1 MWPTLRQACNKD
13 QWAAWPA
20 ILRHDAGGHRKGS
33 RECSPAEHRLDN
45 LLVVPLA
52 NGGTVSNP
60 QTIAAS
66 VSSNLPCTVLAVTT
80 ESLDCLIADA
90 QYQQHPYGKVW
101 QQFDPATFSEL
112 VGDIDRR
119 GLDQGIV
126 LYHGMILEGWHR
138 YLACLLTKKQPTF
151 TEFQGTDL
159 EAAERVHASGVRR
172 QSTAEQRYASFLLLE
187 KACPEFKEKYE
198 RLRQR
203 GIQQQQGGT
212 PLSTD
217 GQRVDV
223 VGAKAAAVGVSRST
237 AAKVEKVKKDKPEVV
252 ADIAAG
258 KTTANKELA
267 KITREARD
275 EPAIIESEPSRL
287 VKELAQLTQECAAIV
302 EEMDGLDWS
311 LEDEAAWGKCV
322 ECLKKAVEIV
332 VSTAQNGFK
341 DARTKADSGP
351 PVICPTKANPKK
363 KAIQEVLSIRKLK
376 SLYGDHAAEV
386 LQDHLD
392 ELPRKDG
399 AMRHYKAIK
408 PLPTQE
414 EFTQLKMERYTS
426 TASDLLDTAFNTLE
440 DLAGECSDWYD
451 NLPQSFQDGEK
462 GSILEE
468 ARSTLENL
476 SRPDCGEEI
485 GALEVYCPPHHDCS
499 SRASRRDD
507 AVAQLQ
513 AVVDALEAGN
523 DQSKV
528 DKDEADSLLGELGN
542 AISEAESVEFPGMY
556 G

>member
-1 MWPTLRQACNKD
+1 MSK
-13 QWAAWPA
+13 
-20 ILRHDAGGHRKGS
+20 
-33 RECSPAEHRLDN
+33 
-45 LLVVPLA
+45 
-52 NGGTVSNP
+52 P
-60 QTIAAS
+60 QTITSS
-66 VSSNLPCTVLAVTT
+66 VSSNLPCTALAVTT

-101 QQFDPATFSEL
+101 QRIDPATFFEL

-119 GLDQGIV
+119 GLDQGIL
-126 LYHGMILEGWHR
+126 LYQGMILEGWHR
-138 YLACLLTKKQPTF
+138 YLACLLTKTQPTLV
-151 TEFQGTDL
+151 EFQGTDL

-172 QSTAEQRYASFLLLE
+172 QSTADQRYASFLLLGE
-187 KACPEFKEKYE
+187 ACSEFKEKYE
-198 RLRQR
+198 LLRQR

-212 PLSTD
+212 PLSTY

-237 AAKVEKVKKDKPEVV
+237 AAKVEKIKKDKPEVV

-258 KTTANKELA
+258 KTTANKELE
-267 KITREARD
+267 KINKEARD

-287 VKELAQLTQECAAIV
+287 VNELAQLTQQCAEIV
-302 EEMDGLDWS
+302 KEMDGLDWS
-311 LEDEAAWGKCV
+311 LEDQATWSKSGES
-322 ECLKKAVEIV
+322 LKKAVEIV
-332 VSTAQNGFK
+332 ATTAQNGFK
-341 DARTKADSGP
+341 DARIKAVIGP
-351 PVICPTKANPKK
+351 PVIRPTKAKPKK
-363 KAIQEVLSIRKLK
+363 KAVQEVVTIRKIR

-386 LQDHLD
+386 LQDHLE

-414 EFTQLKMERYTS
+414 EFTQLKKERYTS

-451 NLPQSFQDGEK
+451 NLPQSFQDSEK

-476 SRPDCGEEI
+476 SRPDSGEEI

-499 SRASRRDD
+499 SRASRRDG

-513 AVVDALEAGN
+513 AVVDALEAAK
-523 DQSKV
+523 DQNKV
-528 DKDEADSLLGELGN
+528 DQGEVDALLGELGN